1 MLKFE
6 TSPNR
11 VKFAELQKAY
21 DLTSKEFAS
30 EFASDL
36 EIPVVTGPQCQGDVS
51 IRPLSA
57 NERLPKATK
66 ENKKVVGGK
75 GYEVIRGG
83 AMNNAHTLR
92 SLSKNVTFQVVEN
105 NQMVFGYLSV
115 PEGETA
121 VLEHTEHGFNAIGP
135 GNYVLGGQREQAEEI
150 RQVMD

>member
-1 MLKFE
+1 ML
-6 TSPNR
+6 
-11 VKFAELQKAY
+11 KFAELQKQY
-21 DLTSKEFAS
+21 DLTTKEFAS
-30 EFASDL
+30 EFAADL

-51 IRPLSA
+51 IRPLKG
-57 NERLPKATK
+57 NERVPKATK
-66 ENKKVVGGK
+66 ENLKVVGGK

-92 SLSKNVTFQVVEN
+92 SLSKNVTFTVVADGTN
-105 NQMVFGYLSV
+105 GSAMVFGYLHV

-135 GNYVLGGQREQAEEI
+135 GDYVLGGQREQAEEI

>member
-1 MLKFE
+1 ML
-6 TSPNR
+6 
-11 VKFAELQKAY
+11 KFAELQKQY
-21 DLTSKEFAS
+21 DLTTKEFAS
-30 EFASDL
+30 EFAADL

-51 IRPLSA
+51 IRPLKG
-57 NERLPKATK
+57 NERVPKVTK
-66 ENKKVVGGK
+66 ENLKVVGGK

-92 SLSKNVTFQVVEN
+92 SLSKNVTFQVVADGTN
-105 NQMVFGYLSV
+105 GSAMVFGYLHV